1 MLLSLSPPLLL
12 INFYFCYYY
21 HYYYHYYYY
30 HHYHLITTDH
40 MGFLVQSLQRQVAL
54 LAMENQR
61 LRDTVRNCERIPL
74 DVRERVLSACTWVQP
89 DIITSCAAETSTAV
103 LEPMDFRLVAAIQ
116 AQQKSFIITDPSI
129 PDNPIIFA
137 SQGFL
142 DLTGYPM
149 NEVLG
154 RNCRF
159 LQGTYTYIPFFYY
172 KYCMYV
178 ELAIQLLCMYSW
190 LLYVCM
196 YV

>member
-1 MLLSLSPPLLL
+1 MK
-12 INFYFCYYY
+12 
-21 HYYYHYYYY
+21 
-30 HHYHLITTDH
+30 
-40 MGFLVQSLQRQVAL
+40 SLQRQVAL

-61 LRDTVRNCERIPL
+61 LRDTVRSCERIPS
-74 DVRERVLSACTWVQP
+74 DVRERVLSSCTWVQP

-116 AQQKSFIITDPSI
+116 AQQKNFIITDPSI

-159 LQGTYTYIPFFYY
+159 LQGKPH
-172 KYCMYV
+172 
-178 ELAIQLLCMYSW
+178 
-190 LLYVCM
+190 
-196 YV
+196 

>member
-1 MLLSLSPPLLL
+1 
-12 INFYFCYYY
+12 
-21 HYYYHYYYY
+21 
-30 HHYHLITTDH
+30 
-40 MGFLVQSLQRQVAL
+40 
-54 LAMENQR
+54 MENQR

-159 LQGTYTYIPFFYY
+159 LQGI
-172 KYCMYV
+172 
-178 ELAIQLLCMYSW
+178 
-190 LLYVCM
+190 YVCIASNIVL
-196 YV
+196 YSSECVTLCDAAFEQALKAIAKTSPLWAKASRLAQRRPCVC